1 MNQDLRRKLNRIT
14 DILWAG
20 GVTNP
25 VTYIEQ
31 ISYLI
36 YLKLLDEEE
45 SSRELKAR
53 LMGKQTN
60 GLPTAQDTAQAGNG
74 KLLYPKQAERFRWS
88 KWRFKSGTDL
98 RDFVRDHVFPYMA
111 SLVKEEPQIA
121 EYFRDAVLEVV
132 DPNVLKQ
139 VVDEIDGIDF
149 AKLGTDVKGDIFEY
163 LLTHLGQSALNG
175 QFRTPRQIRTMMVEM
190 LDPNLGDTIYD
201 PACGTGGF
209 LIDAVEYILARYS
222 TEPQEV
228 PIYGEEWLE
237 KRGQSIKEAKKDI
250 PKLQSYRKGPGEK
263 VPNWELLERSIY
275 GIDVSRQMMRIA
287 MMNLVL
293 HGIRQANVKRANALS
308 DMGGLTEDDL
318 NRRYKVIL
326 SNPPFAGVLPK
337 ESIRKNLP
345 TNSKKSELLFLG
357 VMMEALAPGG
367 QCAVVVPEGLLFGS
381 TSAHVELRR
390 KLVEDFDLLAVV
402 SLPAGVFKPY
412 AGVKTGVLVFKRPVE
427 TTKHTKDTKKRHEN
441 KVWFYE
447 VRADGFDPDKIS
459 GGGRPE
465 TPERNDIPDLIDQWK
480 IYKDSKFSNP
490 PGVEAGTLL
499 PSGSDLPAPRPGQY
513 CIYVLKCN
521 DGSFYIGQTD
531 NFDRRLQEHLCRK
544 VAWTSSRLPV
554 EPIHWEIF
562 DSREQAVKR
571 EDELKTG
578 FGRKWLKRE
587 SAAGWLAAS
596 RQAGEIRCW
605 WATIKAVAEND
616 YNLAA
621 GRYKPRIAEKAPDDD
636 PADLIRETLAI
647 ERDIASGLEKL
658 LKEVSTC
665 AAEQSGAAGR
675 EAGG

>member
-1 MNQDLRRKLNRIT
+1 MNQDLRRKLSRIT

-45 SSRELKAR
+45 SSRELKLR
-53 LMGKQTN
+53 LTGEQSN
-60 GLPTAQDTAQAGNG
+60 GNS
-74 KLLYPKQAERFRWS
+74 KLLYPKQAERFRWT
-88 KWRFKSGTDL
+88 KWRFRSGTEL
-98 RDFVRDHVFPYMA
+98 RDFVRDHVFPYMS

-121 EYFRDAVLEVV
+121 EYFRDAVLEII

-190 LDPNLGDTIYD
+190 VDPDLGDTIYD

-209 LIDAVEYILARYS
+209 LIDAIEHILAKYS
-222 TEPQEV
+222 SEPAEV

-237 KRGQSIKEAKKDI
+237 KRSQTVEEAKKDI
-250 PKLQSYRKGPGEK
+250 PTLQTYRKGPGEK
-263 VPNWELLERSIY
+263 IPDWGILERSIY

-293 HGIRQANVKRANALS
+293 HGIRQANVKRANTLS

-318 NRRYKVIL
+318 MRKYKVIL

-337 ESIRKNLP
+337 ESIRKDLP
-345 TNSKKSELLFLG
+345 TNSKKSELLFMG
-357 VMMEALAPGG
+357 VMMEALVPGG
-367 QCAVVVPEGLLFGS
+367 QCAIVVPEGLLFGS
-381 TSAHVELRR
+381 TSAHTELRR
-390 KLVEDFDLLAVV
+390 KLVEDFNLLAVV

-412 AGVKTGVLVFKRPVE
+412 AGVKTGVLVFRRP
-427 TTKHTKDTKKRHEN
+427 TAIAKKDNKAKHKE

-465 TPERNDIPDLIDQWK
+465 TPERNDIPDLLSKWK
-480 IYKDSKFSNP
+480 IYKESRFSSP

-499 PSGSDLPAPRPGQY
+499 PAGS
-513 CIYVLKCN
+513 
-521 DGSFYIGQTD
+521 
-531 NFDRRLQEHLCRK
+531 E
-544 VAWTSSRLPV
+544 
-554 EPIHWEIF
+554 EP
-562 DSREQAVKR
+562 
-571 EDELKTG
+571 
-578 FGRKWLKRE
+578 
-587 SAAGWLAAS
+587 
-596 RQAGEIRCW
+596 RCW
-605 WATIKAVAEND
+605 WTTVKAVAEND

-621 GRYKPRIAEKAPDDD
+621 GRYKPQVAEKAPDED
-636 PADLIRETLAI
+636 PAELIRETLAI
-647 ERDIASGLEKL
+647 EREIAEGLEKL
-658 LKEVSTC
+658 LKEV
-665 AAEQSGAAGR
+665 
-675 EAGG
+675 EAIK

>member
-1 MNQDLRRKLNRIT
+1 MNQDLRRKLSRIT

-45 SSRELKAR
+45 SSRELKLR
-53 LMGKQTN
+53 LTGEQSN
-60 GLPTAQDTAQAGNG
+60 GNS
-74 KLLYPKQAERFRWS
+74 KLLYPKQAERFRWT
-88 KWRFKSGTDL
+88 KWRFRSGTEL
-98 RDFVRDHVFPYMA
+98 RDFVRDHVFPYMS

-121 EYFRDAVLEVV
+121 EYFRDAVLEII

-190 LDPNLGDTIYD
+190 VDPDLGDTIYD

-209 LIDAVEYILARYS
+209 LIDAIEHILAKYS
-222 TEPQEV
+222 SEPAEE

-237 KRGQSIKEAKKDI
+237 KRSQTVEEAKKDI
-250 PKLQSYRKGPGEK
+250 PTLQTYRKGPGEK
-263 VPNWELLERSIY
+263 IPDWGLLERSIY

-293 HGIRQANVKRANALS
+293 HGIRQANVKRANTLS

-318 NRRYKVIL
+318 TRKYKIIL

-337 ESIRKNLP
+337 ESIRKDLP

-381 TSAHVELRR
+381 TAAHVELRR

-412 AGVKTGVLVFKRPVE
+412 AGVKTGVLVFHRPAAGV
-427 TTKHTKDTKKRHEN
+427 KKDKKAKQRE

-465 TPERNDIPDLIDQWK
+465 TPERNDIPDLLAQWK
-480 IYKDSKFSNP
+480 IYKEGKFSNP
-490 PGVEAGTLL
+490 PGIEAGTLL
-499 PSGSDLPAPRPGQY
+499 IAGS
-513 CIYVLKCN
+513 
-521 DGSFYIGQTD
+521 
-531 NFDRRLQEHLCRK
+531 E
-544 VAWTSSRLPV
+544 
-554 EPIHWEIF
+554 EP
-562 DSREQAVKR
+562 
-571 EDELKTG
+571 
-578 FGRKWLKRE
+578 
-587 SAAGWLAAS
+587 
-596 RQAGEIRCW
+596 RCW
-605 WATIKAVAEND
+605 WTTVKAVAEND

-621 GRYKPRIAEKAPDDD
+621 GRYKPQVAEKVPDED
-636 PADLIRETLAI
+636 PAELIRETLAI
-647 ERDIASGLEKL
+647 EREIAEGLEKL
-658 LKEVSTC
+658 LEEV
-665 AAEQSGAAGR
+665 
-675 EAGG
+675 EAIK

>member
-1 MNQDLRRKLNRIT
+1 MNQDLRRKLDRIT

-45 SSRELKAR
+45 SSRELKER
-53 LMGKQTN
+53 LLGKQSN
-60 GLPTAQDTAQAGNG
+60 GNG
-74 KLLYPKQAERFRWS
+74 RRLFPKQAERFRWS

-111 SLVKEEPQIA
+111 SLVKEESQIA
-121 EYFRDAVLEVV
+121 EYFRDAVLEIV

-175 QFRTPRQIRTMMVEM
+175 QFRTPRQIRTMMVQM
-190 LDPNLGDTIYD
+190 VDPDLGDTIYD

-209 LIDAVEYILARYS
+209 LIDAIEYILAKYS

-237 KRGQSIKEAKKDI
+237 KRGQSIEEAKKEI
-250 PKLQSYRKGPGEK
+250 PTLQTYRKGPGEK
-263 VPNWELLERSIY
+263 IPDWGILERSIY

-293 HGIRQANVKRANALS
+293 HGIRKANVKRANTLS

-318 NRRYKVIL
+318 ARRYKVIL

-337 ESIRKNLP
+337 ESIRKDLP
-345 TNSKKSELLFLG
+345 TNSKKSELLFLA

-390 KLVEDFDLLAVV
+390 KLIEDFDLLAVV

-412 AGVKTGVLVFKRPVE
+412 AGVKTGVLVFRRPSSIIDRRS
-427 TTKHTKDTKKRHEN
+427 KIKNAKL
-441 KVWFYE
+441 WFYE

-465 TPERNDIPDLIDQWK
+465 TPERNDIPDLLARWK
-480 IYKDSKFSNP
+480 AYKESKFANP
-490 PGVEAGTLL
+490 PGVEAGALL
-499 PSGSDLPAPRPGQY
+499 PAGS
-513 CIYVLKCN
+513 
-521 DGSFYIGQTD
+521 
-531 NFDRRLQEHLCRK
+531 E
-544 VAWTSSRLPV
+544 
-554 EPIHWEIF
+554 EP
-562 DSREQAVKR
+562 
-571 EDELKTG
+571 
-578 FGRKWLKRE
+578 
-587 SAAGWLAAS
+587 
-596 RQAGEIRCW
+596 RCW
-605 WATIKAVAEND
+605 WASIKTVAEND

-621 GRYKPRIAEKAPDDD
+621 GRYKPQIAEKAPDED
-636 PADLIRETLAI
+636 PAQLIRETLAI
-647 ERDIASGLEKL
+647 EREIAEGLERL
-658 LKEVSTC
+658 LKEI
-665 AAEQSGAAGR
+665 EQ
-675 EAGG
+675 

>member
-1 MNQDLRRKLNRIT
+1 MNQDLRRKLDRIT

-53 LMGKQTN
+53 LTGKQTN
-60 GLPTAQDTAQAGNG
+60 GNG
-74 KLLYPKQAERFRWS
+74 RLLYPKQAERFRWS
-88 KWRFKSGTDL
+88 KWRFKSGKDL

-139 VVDEIDGIDF
+139 VVDEIDGIHF

-163 LLTHLGQSALNG
+163 MLTHLGQSALNG

-190 LDPNLGDTIYD
+190 VDPNLGDTIYD

-209 LIDAVEYILARYS
+209 LIDAVEYILAGYS

-237 KRGQSIKEAKKDI
+237 KRNQSIKEAKKDI
-250 PKLQSYRKGPGEK
+250 PTLQTYRKGPGEK
-263 VPNWELLERSIY
+263 VPNWEILERSIH

-293 HGIRQANVKRANALS
+293 HGIRQANVKRANTLS

-318 NRRYKVIL
+318 SRRYKVIL

-337 ESIRKNLP
+337 ESIRKDLP

-390 KLVEDFDLLAVV
+390 KLIEDFDLLAVV

-412 AGVKTGVLVFKRPVE
+412 AGVKTGVLVFRRPPSIIDR
-427 TTKHTKDTKKRHEN
+427 KSKIKNAR
-441 KVWFYE
+441 VWFYE

-465 TPERNDIPDLIDQWK
+465 TPERNDIPDLLGQWK
-480 IYKDSKFSNP
+480 IYKGSKFSNP
-490 PGVEAGTLL
+490 PGIQAGTLL
-499 PSGSDLPAPRPGQY
+499 QPGSD
-513 CIYVLKCN
+513 
-521 DGSFYIGQTD
+521 
-531 NFDRRLQEHLCRK
+531 
-544 VAWTSSRLPV
+544 
-554 EPIHWEIF
+554 EP
-562 DSREQAVKR
+562 
-571 EDELKTG
+571 
-578 FGRKWLKRE
+578 
-587 SAAGWLAAS
+587 
-596 RQAGEIRCW
+596 RCW
-605 WATIKAVAEND
+605 WATIKTVAEND

-621 GRYKPRIAEKAPDDD
+621 GRYKPQIAEKAPDED
-636 PADLIRETLAI
+636 PAQLIRETLAI
-647 ERDIASGLEKL
+647 ERDIAAGLEKL
-658 LKEVSTC
+658 LREV
-665 AAEQSGAAGR
+665 
-675 EAGG
+675 EAVE